1 MANVIQEEM
10 LPTDVN
16 VNANIAVIM
25 QDVAAL
31 IYADVTQ

>member
-1 MANVIQEEM
+1 MANVIQEEIV
-10 LPTDVN
+10 PTDVT
-16 VNANIAVIM
+16 VNSNIAVIM

>member
-10 LPTDVN
+10 LPTDVT
-16 VNANIAVIM
+16 VNTNIAVIM